1 MKDGEWQELHDVEG
15 GADQVILVLH
25 EKWSNCFFGEKC
37 TLLHREDAG
46 SVRGASLWKDQKWR
60 ILASLF
66 NQLLPISNGHEGF
79 GFALCAAT
87 SWNVDAIN
95 YIGQRSKQ
103 RYISK
108 FFTWCKGRSNILD

>member
-25 EKWSNCFFGEKC
+25 EEWSNCFFGEEC

-79 GFALCAAT
+79 GFALGAAT
-87 SWNVDAIN
+87 SGNVNAIN
-95 YIGQRSKQ
+95 NIGQCPKQ
-103 RYISK
+103 RHIPK
-108 FFTWCKGRSNILD
+108 FLTWRKGRSHILN